1 MSVDDAMKYLAS
13 EFFVEETVSESAMIL
28 GVDTTWDSKQRLFVR
43 RADDSIILSAPVAAA
58 NELNLEDLVGA
69 QLLFGV
75 TIVSGFICLRHL
87 VFGPDID
94 QEALRTVAVML
105 CLEATNTRDSLS
117 GNSSN

>member
-1 MSVDDAMKYLAS
+1 MLVDDAMKYLAS

-28 GVDTTWDSKQRLFVR
+28 AVDTTWDSKQRLFVQ
-43 RADDSIILSAPVAAA
+43 RADDSIILSSPVGAA

-69 QLLFGV
+69 QFLFGV

-94 QEALRTVAVML
+94 QEALRTAAVML
-105 CLEATNTRDSLS
+105 CVEATSAQGSLS